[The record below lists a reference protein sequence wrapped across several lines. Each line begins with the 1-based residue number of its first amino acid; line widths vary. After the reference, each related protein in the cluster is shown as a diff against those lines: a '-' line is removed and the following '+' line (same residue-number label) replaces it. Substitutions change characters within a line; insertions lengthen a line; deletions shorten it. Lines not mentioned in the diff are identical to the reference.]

1 MTTGDRIRE
10 LRLALSMTQK
20 ELGDLVGVQ
29 KAAINKY
36 ETGIV
41 VNIKRDTIDE
51 LAKALHTTPAYLLGY
66 EEQPSLHIDMD
77 DISAR
82 LLETIQKRQMT
93 YGDLATKTGIAKSAI
108 QRYAT
113 GETKKIPLPRLEAL
127 ADALDV
133 SAAYLMGWDDASS
146 SRPLPA
152 GLLPVVKRRIPILGH
167 VAAGVPIMA
176 EREYEEYE
184 ADTYGLSCDCVLR
197 VEGDS
202 MEPRVMN
209 GDIVYVRQQPDVDD
223 GQIAVVGVNDSVTLK
238 VVYHLPN
245 GLQLVS
251 LNPKYKPM
259 IYNQENTDYL
269 AVIGLAVAYKRR
281 L

>member
-1 MTTGDRIRE
+1 MANGDIGSKIKAARK
-10 LRLALSMTQK
+10 AAHMGQA
-20 ELGDLVGVQ
+20 ELGE
-29 KAAINKY
+29 AI
-36 ETGIV
+36 GIGKSS
-41 VNIKRDTIDE
+41 ISEWESGKRSPDIDKVRDI
-51 LAKALHTTPAYLLGY
+51 AKALNVTP
-66 EEQPSLHIDMD
+66 
-77 DISAR
+77 
-82 LLETIQKRQMT
+82 
-93 YGDLATKTGIAKSAI
+93 
-108 QRYAT
+108 
-113 GETKKIPLPRLEAL
+113 
-127 ADALDV
+127 
-133 SAAYLMGWDDASS
+133 AYLMGWDEPSPA

-184 ADTYGLSCDCVLR
+184 DDTYGLSCDYVLR

-223 GQIAVVGVNDSVTLK
+223 GQIAVVGVDDSVTLK

-259 IYNQENTDYL
+259 IYTQSNTDYL

>member
-1 MTTGDRIRE
+1 
-10 LRLALSMTQK
+10 
-20 ELGDLVGVQ
+20 
-29 KAAINKY
+29 
-36 ETGIV
+36 
-41 VNIKRDTIDE
+41 
-51 LAKALHTTPAYLLGY
+51 
-66 EEQPSLHIDMD
+66 MD
-77 DISAR
+77 DIAKR

-93 YGDLATKTGIAKSAI
+93 YGDLAAKTGIAKSAI

-127 ADALDV
+127 ADALGV
-133 SAAYLMGWDDASS
+133 SAAYLMGWDEPSPA

-152 GLLPVVKRRIPILGH
+152 GLLPVVKRRIPIIGH

-184 ADTYGLSCDCVLR
+184 DDTYGISCDYVLR

-202 MEPRVMN
+202 MEPRVLD

-223 GQIAVVGVNDSVTLK
+223 GQIAVVGVDDSVTLK

-259 IYNQENTDYL
+259 IYTQANTDYL
-269 AVIGLAVAYKRR
+269 AIIGLAVAYKRR

>member
-1 MTTGDRIRE
+1 MDIGERIKM
-10 LRLALSMTQK
+10 LRTQQGLTL
-20 ELGDLVGVQ
+20 EEVGTRVGVGKSTVRKWESGQ
-29 KAAINKY
+29 IANMR
-36 ETGIV
+36 
-41 VNIKRDTIDE
+41 RDKIAL
-51 LAKALHTTPAYLLGY
+51 LAKALNVTP
-66 EEQPSLHIDMD
+66 
-77 DISAR
+77 
-82 LLETIQKRQMT
+82 
-93 YGDLATKTGIAKSAI
+93 
-108 QRYAT
+108 
-113 GETKKIPLPRLEAL
+113 
-127 ADALDV
+127 
-133 SAAYLMGWDDASS
+133 AYLMGWDEPSPA

-184 ADTYGLSCDCVLR
+184 DDTYGLSCDYVLR

-223 GQIAVVGVNDSVTLK
+223 GQIAVVGVDDSVTLK

-259 IYNQENTDYL
+259 IYTQSNTDYL
-269 AVIGLAVAYKRR
+269 AIIGLAVAYKRR

>member
-1 MTTGDRIRE
+1 
-10 LRLALSMTQK
+10 
-20 ELGDLVGVQ
+20 
-29 KAAINKY
+29 
-36 ETGIV
+36 
-41 VNIKRDTIDE
+41 
-51 LAKALHTTPAYLLGY
+51 
-66 EEQPSLHIDMD
+66 MD
-77 DISAR
+77 DIAKR

-127 ADALDV
+127 ADALGV
-133 SAAYLMGWDDASS
+133 SAAYLMGWDEPSPA

-152 GLLPVVKRRIPILGH
+152 GLLPVVKRRIPIIGH

-184 ADTYGLSCDCVLR
+184 DDTYGISCDYVLR

-202 MEPRVMN
+202 MEPRVLD
-209 GDIVYVRQQPDVDD
+209 GDVVYVCQQPDVDD
-223 GQIAVVGVNDSVTLK
+223 GQIAVVGVDDSVTLK

>member
-1 MTTGDRIRE
+1 MGQ
-10 LRLALSMTQK
+10 A
-20 ELGDLVGVQ
+20 ELGE
-29 KAAINKY
+29 AI
-36 ETGIV
+36 GIGKSS
-41 VNIKRDTIDE
+41 ISEWESGKRSPDID
-51 LAKALHTTPAYLLGY
+51 KVK
-66 EEQPSLHIDMD
+66 D
-77 DISAR
+77 
-82 LLETIQKRQMT
+82 
-93 YGDLATKTGIAKSAI
+93 IAKVLNV
-108 QRYAT
+108 T
-113 GETKKIPLPRLEAL
+113 P
-127 ADALDV
+127 
-133 SAAYLMGWDDASS
+133 AYLMGWDEPSPA

-152 GLLPVVKRRIPILGH
+152 GLLPVVKRRIPIIGH

-184 ADTYGLSCDCVLR
+184 DDTYGISCDYVLR

-202 MEPRVMN
+202 MEPRVLD
-209 GDIVYVRQQPDVDD
+209 GDVVYVRQQPDVDD
-223 GQIAVVGVNDSVTLK
+223 GQIAVVGVDDSVTLK

-259 IYNQENTDYL
+259 IYTQSNTDYL

>member
-1 MTTGDRIRE
+1 MANGDIGSKIKAARK
-10 LRLALSMTQK
+10 AAHMGQA
-20 ELGDLVGVQ
+20 ELGE
-29 KAAINKY
+29 AI
-36 ETGIV
+36 GIGKSS
-41 VNIKRDTIDE
+41 ISEWESGKRSPDIDKVKDI
-51 LAKALHTTPAYLLGY
+51 AKALNVTP
-66 EEQPSLHIDMD
+66 
-77 DISAR
+77 
-82 LLETIQKRQMT
+82 
-93 YGDLATKTGIAKSAI
+93 
-108 QRYAT
+108 
-113 GETKKIPLPRLEAL
+113 
-127 ADALDV
+127 
-133 SAAYLMGWDDASS
+133 AYLMGWDEPSPA
-146 SRPLPA
+146 RPLPA

-184 ADTYGLSCDCVLR
+184 DDTYGLSCDYVLR

-202 MEPRVMN
+202 MEPRVLN

-223 GQIAVVGVNDSVTLK
+223 GQIAVVGVDDSVTLK

-259 IYNQENTDYL
+259 IYTQANTDYL
-269 AVIGLAVAYKRR
+269 AIIGLAVAYKRR

>member
-1 MTTGDRIRE
+1 MTNGDIGSKIKAARK
-10 LRLALSMTQK
+10 AAHMGQA
-20 ELGDLVGVQ
+20 ELGE
-29 KAAINKY
+29 AI
-36 ETGIV
+36 GIGKSS
-41 VNIKRDTIDE
+41 ISEWESGKRSPDID
-51 LAKALHTTPAYLLGY
+51 KVK
-66 EEQPSLHIDMD
+66 D
-77 DISAR
+77 
-82 LLETIQKRQMT
+82 
-93 YGDLATKTGIAKSAI
+93 IAKVLNV
-108 QRYAT
+108 T
-113 GETKKIPLPRLEAL
+113 P
-127 ADALDV
+127 
-133 SAAYLMGWDDASS
+133 AYLMGWNEPFPA

-152 GLLPVVKRRIPILGH
+152 GLLPVVKRRIPIIGH

-184 ADTYGLSCDCVLR
+184 DDTYGISCDYVLR

-223 GQIAVVGVNDSVTLK
+223 GQIAVVGVDDSVTLK

-259 IYNQENTDYL
+259 IYTQSNTDYL

>member
-1 MTTGDRIRE
+1 MTNGDIGSKIKAARK
-10 LRLALSMTQK
+10 AAHMGQA
-20 ELGDLVGVQ
+20 ELGE
-29 KAAINKY
+29 AI
-36 ETGIV
+36 GIGKSS
-41 VNIKRDTIDE
+41 ISEWESGKRSPDID
-51 LAKALHTTPAYLLGY
+51 KVK
-66 EEQPSLHIDMD
+66 D
-77 DISAR
+77 
-82 LLETIQKRQMT
+82 
-93 YGDLATKTGIAKSAI
+93 IAKVLNV
-108 QRYAT
+108 T
-113 GETKKIPLPRLEAL
+113 P
-127 ADALDV
+127 
-133 SAAYLMGWDDASS
+133 AYLMGWDEPSPA

-152 GLLPVVKRRIPILGH
+152 GLLPVVKRRIPIIGH

-184 ADTYGLSCDCVLR
+184 DDTYGISCDYVLR

-202 MEPRVMN
+202 MEPRVLD

-223 GQIAVVGVNDSVTLK
+223 GQIAVVGVDDSVTLK

-259 IYNQENTDYL
+259 IYTQSNTDYL

>member
-1 MTTGDRIRE
+1 MTNGDIGSKIKAARK
-10 LRLALSMTQK
+10 AAHMGQA
-20 ELGDLVGVQ
+20 ELGE
-29 KAAINKY
+29 AI
-36 ETGIV
+36 GIGKSS
-41 VNIKRDTIDE
+41 ISEWESGKRSPDID
-51 LAKALHTTPAYLLGY
+51 KVK
-66 EEQPSLHIDMD
+66 D
-77 DISAR
+77 
-82 LLETIQKRQMT
+82 
-93 YGDLATKTGIAKSAI
+93 IAKVLNV
-108 QRYAT
+108 T
-113 GETKKIPLPRLEAL
+113 P
-127 ADALDV
+127 
-133 SAAYLMGWDDASS
+133 AYLMGWDEPSPA

-152 GLLPVVKRRIPILGH
+152 GLLPVVKRRIPIIGH

-184 ADTYGLSCDCVLR
+184 DDTYGISCDYVLR

-202 MEPRVMN
+202 MEPRVLD
-209 GDIVYVRQQPDVDD
+209 GDVVYVRQQPDVDD
-223 GQIAVVGVNDSVTLK
+223 GQIAVVGVDDSVTLK

-259 IYNQENTDYL
+259 IYTQSNTDYL

>member
-1 MTTGDRIRE
+1 MTNGDIGSKIKAARK
-10 LRLALSMTQK
+10 AAHMGQA
-20 ELGDLVGVQ
+20 ELGE
-29 KAAINKY
+29 AI
-36 ETGIV
+36 GIGKSS
-41 VNIKRDTIDE
+41 ISEWESGKRSPDID
-51 LAKALHTTPAYLLGY
+51 KVK
-66 EEQPSLHIDMD
+66 D
-77 DISAR
+77 
-82 LLETIQKRQMT
+82 
-93 YGDLATKTGIAKSAI
+93 IAKVLNV
-108 QRYAT
+108 T
-113 GETKKIPLPRLEAL
+113 P
-127 ADALDV
+127 
-133 SAAYLMGWDDASS
+133 AYLMGWDEPSPA

-152 GLLPVVKRRIPILGH
+152 GLLPVVKRRIPIIGH

-184 ADTYGLSCDCVLR
+184 DDTYGLSCDYVLR

-202 MEPRVMN
+202 MEPRVLD
-209 GDIVYVRQQPDVDD
+209 GDVVYVRQQPDVDD
-223 GQIAVVGVNDSVTLK
+223 GQIAVVGVDDSVTLK

-259 IYNQENTDYL
+259 IYTQSNTDYL

>member
-1 MTTGDRIRE
+1 
-10 LRLALSMTQK
+10 
-20 ELGDLVGVQ
+20 
-29 KAAINKY
+29 
-36 ETGIV
+36 
-41 VNIKRDTIDE
+41 
-51 LAKALHTTPAYLLGY
+51 
-66 EEQPSLHIDMD
+66 MD
-77 DISAR
+77 DIAKR

-93 YGDLATKTGIAKSAI
+93 YGDLAAKTGIAKSAI

-127 ADALDV
+127 ADALGV
-133 SAAYLMGWDDASS
+133 SAAYLMGWDEPSPA

-152 GLLPVVKRRIPILGH
+152 GLLPVVKRRIPIIGH

-184 ADTYGLSCDCVLR
+184 DDTYGISCDYVLR

-202 MEPRVMN
+202 MEPRVMD

-223 GQIAVVGVNDSVTLK
+223 GQIAVVGVDDSVTLK

-259 IYNQENTDYL
+259 IYTQANTDYL